1 MRNKSL
7 IQGCTFHFFYFFILA
22 FNSFADFGYL
32 ERSMPKLCQAAQVIP
47 VKAQARLARIWAT
60 HCKDQFQS
68 FINSLQQLITLQVIL
83 DEDSVQ
89 ENPDVIAITKVLK
102 VMFVK

>member
-1 MRNKSL
+1 
-7 IQGCTFHFFYFFILA
+7 
-22 FNSFADFGYL
+22 
-32 ERSMPKLCQAAQVIP
+32 MPKLCQAAQVMP

-60 HCKDQFQS
+60 HCKDQFQQ
-68 FINSLQQLITLQVIL
+68 FINSLQQLITLQVVL

-102 VMFVK
+102 VKILKGFT